1 MESHGVGVLMG
12 HHAVKLRSSAL
23 VKYLV
28 GGCAALGV
36 AMLYTLSRASADSLL
51 FTRYYPW
58 MLVTGAAL
66 SLGLL
71 ALISYQLWLLRRK
84 LRAGVFGAKLT
95 FRLLLA
101 FALMAAVPAALVYAV
116 SVRFLAKSIETWF
129 DVKVEHALDGG
140 LNLARSTMESLLDD
154 LAVKAEAMAITLS
167 DTNEK
172 ERVGV
177 LNRLREQGSIEE
189 AALLSMRG
197 RVLAFS
203 GNERAGLGPDVPPPT
218 VLRQVRQQRPYRAVE
233 EVQEQGLYLRV
244 LVPVNVAPGPDS
256 VLGLQLL
263 QPVPRSLAQDAQTV
277 QAVRGSYGELVLSR
291 QGLRRVYALALSLAL
306 LLTFLSAIAFAYL
319 ISERLSEPLNTLA
332 KSARAVGQG
341 DFSMVSPV
349 QSRDELGMLQQT
361 FNTMT
366 RQLAEAARMVELNQH
381 QLENAK
387 LYLESVLANLSAGV
401 LTFDERFYLRTAN
414 VSASEILGVKFADMR
429 GTKFE
434 EWGAVLAPIG
444 PLAREVVAE
453 FSRAGAKIWEKQIDY
468 ARGNEAMVLLVRG
481 ARLAAAN
488 DNDYVVVFDD
498 ITHLIQAQRA
508 AAWGEVARRLA
519 HEIKNPLTPIQ
530 LSAERLEHR
539 LSDKLAPQDAAV
551 LKRSTET
558 IVAQVAAL
566 KGMVNDFSEY
576 ARAARM
582 HPESVDLNAL
592 VRQVL
597 SLYEPMGP
605 NIRAELAEGLP
616 PVRGDIAM
624 LRQVLHNLMQN
635 AVDALAGAQEPTIV
649 VKTAPASSGVR
660 LTVSDNGSGFSEA
673 LLSRVFEPYVTT
685 KPKGTGLGLAI
696 VKKIV
701 DEHHGRIQVMNLTP
715 HGANV
720 SIVLPLDEAA

>member
-1 MESHGVGVLMG
+1 M
-12 HHAVKLRSSAL
+12 KLRSAVL
-23 VKYLV
+23 IKYLV
-28 GGCAALGV
+28 GACAALGV
-36 AMLYTLSRASADSLL
+36 AMLYALSRASADSLL

-58 MLVTGAAL
+58 LLLVGALL
-66 SLGLL
+66 SVGLL
-71 ALISYQLWLLRRK
+71 ALISYQLWVLRRK

-95 FRLLLA
+95 LRLLLA

-129 DVKVEHALDGG
+129 DVKVENALDGG
-140 LNLARSTMESLLDD
+140 LNLARSTMDSLLGD
-154 LAVKAEAMAITLS
+154 LAAKADAMAQTLAE
-167 DTNEK
+167 TNEK
-172 ERVGV
+172 DRLSV
-177 LNRLREQGSIEE
+177 LNRLREQSGIEE

-197 RVLAFS
+197 RVVAFA
-203 GNERAGLGPDVPPPT
+203 GNERAGLGPDVPPAS
-218 VLRQVRQQRPYRAVE
+218 VLRLARAQRAYRAVE

-263 QPVPRSLAQDAQTV
+263 QPVPRNLAQDAQTV

-291 QGLRRVYALALSLAL
+291 QGLRRIYALALSLAL

-319 ISERLSEPLNTLA
+319 LSERMSEPLNTLA

-366 RQLAEAARMVELNQH
+366 RQLAEAARLVEVNQL

-414 VSASEILGVKFADMR
+414 VSASAILGVEFADLKGAR
-429 GTKFE
+429 FE
-434 EWGAVLAPIG
+434 DWGGVMAQFKSLT
-444 PLAREVVAE
+444 REVVEE
-453 FSRAGAKIWEKQIDY
+453 FARSGSKTWTKQIEY
-468 ARGNEAMVLLVRG
+468 TRGNEALILLVRG

-488 DNDYVVVFDD
+488 DNDYVLAFDD
-498 ITHLIQAQRA
+498 ITDLIQAQRA

-530 LSAERLEHR
+530 LSAERMAHKLGA
-539 LSDKLAPQDAAV
+539 KLAPDDAAM
-551 LKRSTET
+551 LKRGTET

-576 ARAARM
+576 ARSARM
-582 HPESVDLNAL
+582 TAGSVDLNQL

-597 SLYEPMGP
+597 SMYEPMGP
-605 NIRAELAEGLP
+605 SIRADLADALP
-616 PVRGDIAM
+616 AVKGDVAM
-624 LRQVLHNLMQN
+624 LRQVLHNLLQN
-635 AVDALAGAQEPTIV
+635 AVDALAGVHDPTVV
-649 VKTAPASSGVR
+649 VKTAATPAGVR
-660 LTVSDNGSGFSEA
+660 LTISDNGSGFSES

-701 DEHHGRIQVMNLTP
+701 DEHHGRIQIMNLSP
-715 HGANV
+715 QGANV
-720 SIVLPLDEAA
+720 SIVLPLAEAA

>member
-1 MESHGVGVLMG
+1 M
-12 HHAVKLRSSAL
+12 KLRSAA
-23 VKYLV
+23 VIKYLV
-28 GGCAALGV
+28 GACAALGG
-36 AMLYTLSRASADSLL
+36 AMLYALSRASADSLL

-58 MLVTGAAL
+58 LLFVGALL
-66 SLGLL
+66 SVGLL
-71 ALISYQLWLLRRK
+71 SLISYQLWVLRRK

-95 FRLLLA
+95 LRLLLA

-129 DVKVEHALDGG
+129 DVKVENALDGG
-140 LNLARSTMESLLDD
+140 LNLARSTMDSLLAD
-154 LAVKAEAMAITLS
+154 LGVKADAMAVTLAE
-167 DTNEK
+167 TNEK
-172 ERVGV
+172 DRLNV
-177 LNRLREQGSIEE
+177 LNRLREQSGIEE
-189 AALLSMRG
+189 AALLTMRG
-197 RVLAFS
+197 RVLAFA
-203 GNERAGLGPDVPPPT
+203 GNERAGLGPDVPPPA
-218 VLRQVRQQRPYRAVE
+218 VLRQVRQQRAYRAVE

-244 LVPVNVAPGPDS
+244 VVPVNLAPGPDS

-263 QPVPRSLAQDAQTV
+263 QPVPRNLAQDAQTV

-291 QGLRRVYALALSLAL
+291 QGLRRIYALALSLAL

-341 DFSMVSPV
+341 DFTMVSPV

-366 RQLAEAARMVELNQH
+366 RQLAEAARLVEVNQL

-387 LYLESVLANLSAGV
+387 LYLESVLANLTAGV

-414 VSASEILGVKFADMR
+414 VSASDILGVKFADLKGMR
-429 GTKFE
+429 FE
-434 EWGAVLAPIG
+434 DWGSNMPQLKS
-444 PLAREVVAE
+444 LAREVIEE
-453 FSRAGAKIWEKQIDY
+453 FSRSANKTWSKQIEY
-468 ARGNEAMVLLVRG
+468 TRGNEAAILLVRG

-488 DNDYVVVFDD
+488 DNDYVLAFDD
-498 ITHLIQAQRA
+498 ITDLIQAQRA

-530 LSAERLEHR
+530 LSAERLAHK
-539 LSDKLAPQDAAV
+539 LTGKLAADDASM

-558 IVAQVAAL
+558 IVTQVAAL

-576 ARAARM
+576 ARSARM
-582 HPESVDLNAL
+582 TASSVDLNQL
-592 VRQVL
+592 IVQVL

-605 NIRAELAEGLP
+605 SIRTELADALP
-616 PVRGDIAM
+616 PVRGDVAM
-624 LRQVLHNLMQN
+624 LRQVLHNLLQN
-635 AVDALAGAQEPTIV
+635 AVDALSEVENPTV
-649 VKTAPASSGVR
+649 LVKTALTPAGVR

-701 DEHHGRIQVMNLTP
+701 DEHHGRIQIMNLSP
-715 HGANV
+715 QGANV
-720 SIVLPLDEAA
+720 SIVLPLAEAA